1 MHLRTRW
8 KVALA
13 GAASVGSLLYGAK
26 AAAFFDFGGNALLA
40 DLLANATKQLAVATQ
55 SLAELRR
62 SYAEVKKVSEYAE
75 DAAHAARAFQRFSAR
90 ELGKRFQSQ
99 LEAAY
104 PDLERFRR
112 DALEVSG
119 MSGSAWARGTVVLQ
133 RLSTYC
139 LADASSGKAVCAE
152 LRNELD
158 GQKVLAALWATFGI
172 DAAAQ
177 ARAVDA
183 EVAAALRADAAQAR
197 VSDLQ
202 KVRLRGLLRLC
213 NRSTDLGGSHEA
225 KRFAEECSL
234 AAQEAQLLHLAE
246 GQETNVKLSEIARLQ
261 ALAIAQKNAEL
272 RRELAERE
280 ARRAALTDGIADLA
294 GQRVS
299 IRSGGLGP

>member
-1 MHLRTRW
+1 MRSRRYW
-8 KVALA
+8 KVGLA
-13 GAASVGSLLYGAK
+13 VVASLGSLLYGAK

-40 DLLANATKQLAVATQ
+40 DLLANATKQLAVVTQ

-62 SYAEVKKVSEYAE
+62 SYTEVKRVAEYAE
-75 DAAHAARAFQRFSAR
+75 DAAQAARAFRRFSAR
-90 ELGKRFQSQ
+90 ELGKGFESQ
-99 LEAAY
+99 LDAAY

-112 DALEVSG
+112 DALQASG
-119 MSGSAWARGTVVLQ
+119 MAESAWARGTTTLQ

-139 LADASSGKAVCAE
+139 LADGSGGKPACAQLRSE
-152 LRNELD
+152 LE
-158 GQKVLAALWATFGI
+158 GQKVVAALSATFGS
-172 DAAAQ
+172 DATLQ
-177 ARAVDA
+177 AKAVDA
-183 EVAAALRADAAQAR
+183 EVAAALRGDAAQAR

-202 KVRLRGLLRLC
+202 KVRLRALLRLC
-213 NRSTDLGGSHEA
+213 NQTTELGGSHEA

-234 AAQEAQLLHLAE
+234 AAKEAQLLHLAE

-261 ALAIAQKNAEL
+261 ALGIEQKNAEL

-280 ARRAALTDGIADLA
+280 ARRAAITDGIADLA